1 MRIAQGEAFMYMR
14 SILVLGSIDTGG
26 MRPLYLLLLVV
37 AILLLL
43 TGCCIA
49 LVTLRN
55 QRKGQF
61 ELVTPEL
68 LENEQQ

>member
-1 MRIAQGEAFMYMR
+1 MN
-14 SILVLGSIDTGG
+14 TGG

-37 AILLLL
+37 AIALLLA
-43 TGCCIA
+43 GCCIA

-55 QRKGQF
+55 QRKGRF

-68 LENEQQ
+68 MENKQQ

>member
-1 MRIAQGEAFMYMR
+1 MYMR
-14 SILVLGSIDTGG
+14 SILVLDAIYTGG
-26 MRPLYLLLLVV
+26 MRPLYLMLLLV

-43 TGCCIA
+43 AGCCIA

-61 ELVTPEL
+61 ELITPEL
-68 LENEQQ
+68 VENEQS

>member
-1 MRIAQGEAFMYMR
+1 MYMR
-14 SILVLGSIDTGG
+14 SILVLDAINAGG
-26 MRPLYLLLLVV
+26 MRPLYLMLLLV

-43 TGCCIA
+43 AGCCIA

-68 LENEQQ
+68 VENEQS